1 MEDGKILASFHAYDQ
16 DDIELYSHA
25 IGYCCALTEIMELL
39 RSKDKYGSDYKTV
52 EEAIEKIREE
62 AFDIVAQYHLPE

>member
-1 MEDGKILASFHAYDQ
+1 MEDEKILASFNAYDQ
-16 DDIELYSHA
+16 AEIELYSHA
-25 IGYCCALTEIMELL
+25 IGYSCALTEIMELL

-62 AFDIVAQYHLPE
+62 CYDIKNRYHLPE